1 MSAVTARR
9 RARELAMQGLYER
22 QLSGASAE
30 AIAAALTASP
40 GYARADDAY
49 FRELW
54 QGVTGSYDAL
64 LATLAPD
71 VDRKLEALAPIER
84 ALLVI
89 GAWEL
94 THRLDIPYRVV
105 IDEAIELAKSY
116 GGTDGYKFVNGVLD
130 RVAARLRAAEM
141 RAPGPQ

>member
-30 AIAAALTASP
+30 AIAATLTAGP